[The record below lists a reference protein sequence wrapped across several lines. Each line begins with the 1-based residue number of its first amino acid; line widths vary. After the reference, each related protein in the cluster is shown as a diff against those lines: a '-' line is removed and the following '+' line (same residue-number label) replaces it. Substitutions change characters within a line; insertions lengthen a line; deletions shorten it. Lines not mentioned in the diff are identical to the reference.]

1 LLPLSAVLIRR
12 CAWHRSYRGYP
23 LAFGIASWRG
33 VGISFT
39 DGMCLGCSARLR
51 REWSLPPIV
60 GSPATF
66 GSRFQLARVA
76 AMAVMVV
83 SLVLA
88 ERPLNDVRSVRAIAP
103 PPQTVLVPPVPAE
116 EESPPALVV
125 TNVPRRPPVIRV
137 VGVSLP
143 SASPAAWTEM
153 AQPPGASYLAVT
165 VAHTAMPPVT
175 SPVTRRPRPEM
186 VFAALPH
193 AGLTQQTP

>member
-1 LLPLSAVLIRR
+1 MLLVSAVLIRR

-39 DGMCLGCSARLR
+39 DGMCLGCSSRLR
-51 REWSLPPIV
+51 REWNLPPIQ
-60 GSPATF
+60 ATGLSF

-76 AMAVMVV
+76 AMAVIVV

-88 ERPLNDVRSVRAIAP
+88 ERPLNDVRSVRTIAP
-103 PPQTVLVPPVPAE
+103 PPQTVLVPPVPVE

-125 TNVPRRPPVIRV
+125 RDVPLRAPATRV
-137 VGVSLP
+137 VRVSSP
-143 SASPAAWTEM
+143 SASSVAWTEI

-175 SPVTRRPRPEM
+175 SPVTRRPRSEM
-186 VFAALPH
+186 VLAALPH